1 LDGSA
6 VADRGTELGAYLDD
20 WLERR
25 RSQLRPTTHHS
36 YRQLIRCYLRPNLG
50 EVPLGEL
57 DRMTL
62 ERTYVALLRSGG
74 RAGRPLAPKTVQ
86 YCHGVLRRA
95 LEDAVLDGFLADNP
109 ARTARPPKHAP
120 DVDDLD
126 DDLRVWSGE
135 EAATFLGFVDD
146 HRWRALWHLALGTG
160 ARRGELLGQRWVD
173 VDLDA
178 GQIRIRRSLSV
189 IDGVPRLLGTKTSR
203 SRRLSIASSV
213 VDALARHRQEQ
224 ARQRAAAESWDDRWG
239 LVFTD
244 PAGAP
249 IDPYRVTVE
258 FRDLVRRTSVPVIR
272 LHDLR
277 HTHATLL
284 LAADVPI
291 KVVSERLGH
300 TTIAMTMD
308 VYGHVLPAMDADAA
322 SRFDDL
328 LHG

>member
-1 LDGSA
+1 VAGS
-6 VADRGTELGAYLDD
+6 GMELGAYLDD

-36 YRQLIRCYLRPNLG
+36 YRQLIRCYLRPLLG
-50 EVPLGEL
+50 EVALTDV
-57 DRMTL
+57 DRMIL
-62 ERTYVALLRSGG
+62 ERAYASLLRAGG

-95 LEDAVLDGFLADNP
+95 LEDAVLDGLLADNP

-120 DVDDLD
+120 DLDDLD
-126 DDLRVWSGE
+126 DDLQVWTSE
-135 EAATFLGFVDD
+135 EAARFLAFVDD

-160 ARRGELLGQRWVD
+160 ARRGELLGLRWVD
-173 VDLDA
+173 VDLEVA
-178 GQIRIRRSLSV
+178 QVRIRRSLSV

-203 SRRLSIASSV
+203 SRRLSIAPSV
-213 VDALARHRQEQ
+213 VEALARHREEQ
-224 ARQRAAAESWDDRWG
+224 AQQRAATAVWEDRWG
-239 LVFTD
+239 LVFTGPD
-244 PAGAP
+244 GSP

-258 FRDLVRRTSVPVIR
+258 FRELVRRAPVPVIR

-277 HTHATLL
+277 HTNATLL
-284 LAADVPI
+284 LSANVPI

-322 SRFDDL
+322 ARFDDL
-328 LHG
+328 LYG